1 MGILTNTPRYMITHS
16 LLSAWLY
23 AMKDNPFE
31 DATTE
36 KDAYSEFLQV
46 LNREPTET
54 TEAMQNGLVFEDLVT
69 AIIRGEKT
77 FGLMPADPKD
87 LSAGLVPLE
96 ITDHKWYN
104 TALTIANKIRC
115 GILQYKAYKEIEVAG
130 LTVFLY
136 GRLDALLAG
145 TIYDI
150 KFSKSYDRGK
160 YFASTQHPTYF
171 ELIPEAKQFTYLV
184 SNGTDVWTETYNR
197 EESQD
202 IKVII
207 SDFFSWLSAQGLM
220 EKYKE
225 KWLAK

>member
-36 KDAYSEFLQV
+36 KDAYSEFLQA
-46 LNREPTET
+46 LNREPTVT
-54 TEAMQNGLVFEDLVT
+54 TEAMQNGIDFEDLVT
-69 AIIRGEKT
+69 AILNGN
-77 FGLMPADPKD
+77 ADTED
-87 LSAGLVPLE
+87 
-96 ITDHKWYN
+96 KWYN
-104 TALTIANKIRC
+104 AATTVANKIR
-115 GILQYKAYKEIEVAG
+115 GGVLQYKAYKEIEVAG

-160 YFASTQHPTYF
+160 YFTSTQHPTYF
-171 ELIPEAKQFTYLV
+171 ELIPEAKQFSYLV
-184 SNGTDVWTETYNR
+184 SNGTDVWTETYSR
-197 EESQD
+197 EESSD
-202 IKVII
+202 IKIII
-207 SDFFSWLSAQGLM
+207 SDFFTWLSAQGLM

>member
-54 TEAMQNGLVFEDLVT
+54 TEAMQNGIDFEDLVT
-69 AIIRGEKT
+69 AILKGK
-77 FGLMPADPKD
+77 ADT
-87 LSAGLVPLE
+87 E
-96 ITDHKWYN
+96 NKWYDA
-104 TALTIANKIRC
+104 ALTVANKIR
-115 GILQYKAYKEIEVAG
+115 GGVLQYKAYKEIEVAG

-184 SNGTDVWTETYNR
+184 SNGTDVWTETYDR
-197 EESQD
+197 EESND
-202 IKVII
+202 IKFII

-220 EKYKE
+220 ELYKE
-225 KWLAK
+225 KWLAR